1 MAVAFALQSTSM
13 ASHNLRLG
21 WATLLAPSAR
31 HVLEGLDTSLSLSEV
46 KDELCRRL
54 REKAGERR
62 PGAPGSRVDRS
73 GA

>member
-1 MAVAFALQSTSM
+1 M
-13 ASHNLRLG
+13 ASRELRLG

-31 HVLEGLDTSLSLSEV
+31 NVLSNLDTSLTLSEV

-54 REKAGERR
+54 RERTAERR
-62 PGAPGSRVDRS
+62 PGGRARAEFLPGA

>member
-1 MAVAFALQSTSM
+1 M
-13 ASHNLRLG
+13 ASRKLRLG

-31 HVLEGLDTSLSLSEV
+31 NVLAGLDTSLSLSEV

-54 REKAGERR
+54 RVRAVEGR
-62 PGAPGSRVDRS
+62 PGGHARADYPPRA